1 MLVATHE
8 DDLEAAQ
15 SCGLMTAYIH
25 RPHEYGMQKTK
36 VVGDLNRFDYQASDL
51 IELAKQLQ

>member
-1 MLVATHE
+1 
-8 DDLEAAQ
+8 
-15 SCGLMTAYIH
+15 MTAYVH